1 VRRWLSRRPDAA
13 ESPGGQERE
22 GRSSVDWATYQL
34 EHRGVTDAAVLR
46 AMRAVPRERFV
57 PAKLARAAYDDGAL
71 PIGHGQTIS
80 QPYIVASMTQALALA
95 EWSAAR
101 GGARPKVLDVG
112 TGSGYQAAVLAE
124 LGAEVVSIERDPALS
139 TAAGELLAEL
149 GYDVRLAVGDGSN
162 GVPDEA
168 PFAGIVV
175 AAAAPS
181 VPMPLVEQLLPNGRL
196 VLPIGGR
203 SEQSI
208 TLVQRTDSGFEQRVI
223 EPAVFVPLVG
233 EHGFGSR

>member
-1 VRRWLSRRPDAA
+1 MRRWLSRRPGKPADASGQSG
-13 ESPGGQERE
+13 ESRA
-22 GRSSVDWATYQL
+22 DWATFQL
-34 EHRGVTDAAVLR
+34 ERRGVTDASVLA

-57 PAKLARAAYDDGAL
+57 PDNLSRAAYDDGAL

-80 QPYIVASMTQALALA
+80 QPYIVASMTQALKLSD
-95 EWSAAR
+95 WSAAH

-112 TGSGYQAAVLAE
+112 TGSGYHAAVLAE
-124 LGAEVVSIERDPALS
+124 LGADVVSIEREPALS
-139 TAAGELLAEL
+139 TAAGRLLAEL
-149 GYDVRLAVGDGSN
+149 GYDVRLVVGDGSN

-168 PFAGIVV
+168 PFAAIVV
-175 AAAAPS
+175 AAAAPA
-181 VPMPLVEQLLPNGRL
+181 VPLPLVEQLLPDGRL
-196 VLPIGGR
+196 VLPIGRR

-208 TLVQRTDSGFEQRVI
+208 TLVYKTDSGFEERVI